1 MTGLTN
7 EQVQERI
14 AEGKVN
20 VNENP
25 NTRTYKQIIL
35 ENTLTFFNFLNIAL
49 LVLVLFVRSY
59 KNSMF
64 MGIILINTVIGIIQ
78 EIRAKKTIDKL
89 AILTESKTVV
99 LREGKKWS
107 ISTEKLV
114 LDDLIFLKTGDQVPA
129 DVKVLEGTV
138 EVNESLLTGESDN
151 LSKSQGDELFSG
163 SFVTSGEACCQVIH
177 VGKDNY
183 ASQITSEAKEFKRHN
198 SELRNSLNAILK
210 VISIIIVPLGA
221 MLFYKQYMIVGDT
234 LKDSVVNMVAAVLGM
249 IPEGLVLLT
258 SVALTLGSM
267 VLATKKTLV
276 QELYCIETLARVD
289 TLCLDKTGTITEG
302 TMKVEDVQ
310 LYDTAQTTVVQHTAK
325 FDPETGEP
333 VQNVSA
339 LKPEVTVSAEKENG
353 QIQETVN
360 SETVSQEERQK
371 LQEIDHIMGNMMSVL
386 HDQNATADALRK
398 RFPSRNDLKLIH
410 AIPFSSDR
418 KYSGAVFEGRGT
430 YLMGAAQF
438 LFPEGNEELLE
449 HCSSY
454 AQEGYRI
461 LVLAHSEQET
471 KGTERPTGLEPLG
484 LFLITDVIREEA
496 PDTLAFFDSQG
507 VDLKVISGDDP
518 VTVSAIAKKAG
529 LKNANHYIDATT
541 IKTLEE
547 MQRAVAECSVFGR
560 VTPQQKKQ
568 MVQALQSQKHTVAM
582 TGDGVNDVLALKEA
596 DCSIA
601 MAAGSD
607 AAKNI
612 ANVVLLDSNF
622 GAMPHIVN
630 QGRRVVNNIRSAAS
644 MFLIKTIFSVL
655 LSLIT
660 IFFGDAYPFEPI
672 QMSLI
677 SACAVGIP
685 TFLLTQENNYN
696 KIDHTFLRHVFM
708 NAFPAAVTITG
719 CVFTIMLVC
728 QDVYHSNVMLN
739 TACVLVTGWN
749 YMSALR
755 TVYSPLNTYRKV
767 IIYGMQ
773 FAFFISAVVLQDLL
787 TLGSLEFGMIIL
799 VFVLMTFSPILIE
812 TITEWIRRIYEKSLD
827 REDENKGFFA
837 RFLERVLVC
846 IMRSALCRLMVYFFL
861 HSQKHP
867 NAGIITPLASIS
879 CPEIRS
885 VYMPS
890 SSLIHA
896 TLS

>member
-89 AILTESKTVV
+89 AILTESKTAV

-360 SETVSQEERQK
+360 SETVSQKERQK

-418 KYSGAVFEGRGT
+418 KYSGVVFEGRGT

-541 IKTLEE
+541 IKTSEE

-767 IIYGMQ
+767 IVYGMQ

-837 RFLERVLVC
+837 RFLERV
-846 IMRSALCRLMVYFFL
+846 
-861 HSQKHP
+861 QK
-867 NAGIITPLASIS
+867 
-879 CPEIRS
+879 
-885 VYMPS
+885 
-890 SSLIHA
+890 
-896 TLS
+896 

>member
-89 AILTESKTVV
+89 AILTESKTAV

-360 SETVSQEERQK
+360 SETVSQKERQK

-449 HCSSY
+449 YCSSY

-541 IKTLEE
+541 IKTSEE

-767 IIYGMQ
+767 IVYGMQ

-837 RFLERVLVC
+837 RFLERV
-846 IMRSALCRLMVYFFL
+846 
-861 HSQKHP
+861 QK
-867 NAGIITPLASIS
+867 
-879 CPEIRS
+879 
-885 VYMPS
+885 
-890 SSLIHA
+890 
-896 TLS
+896 